1 MKHQNSEQPE
11 SIRPAFEVN
20 AIPDNTRSQEH
31 QDVRPSIQLDEAVLW
46 NEDQVGQETDYE
58 TDEVKVEDKHARFG
72 SKWLW
77 LGIFVMTLSTI
88 ELVIFID
95 YMLNQGDWLSGAWL
109 FVIFVIVYFGIRQ
122 VFKEWRSLRK
132 LKKREQTKQ
141 VVFAIQ
147 STPSIG
153 QGESYCQLLAEDLA
167 DQYQTNIDVWKKQIQ
182 PHHVDSEIVN
192 LFELQVL
199 KPADE
204 KALKCITQHAS
215 ASAAMIAVSP
225 FALLDMA
232 VVLWRNLRMLKQ
244 VSECYGIELS
254 YWGRISLVKRV
265 FKTML
270 VAGAAEIISDAG
282 NYALGAGMTGKLSSR
297 LAQGLG
303 AGVLTSRVGVK
314 AMQACRP
321 LPWTALKQPGLTNL
335 ANQIASDL
343 KSIIK

>member
-1 MKHQNSEQPE
+1 MKHQKSEQTE
-11 SIRPAFEVN
+11 SIRPAFEVDISPEN
-20 AIPDNTRSQEH
+20 APSEQ
-31 QDVRPSIQLDEAVLW
+31 QDVRPSMQLDEAVLW
-46 NEDQVGQETDYE
+46 NDEQVNHEIHFE
-58 TDEVKVEDKHARFG
+58 SDEIEVVAKRPRFG

-77 LGIFVMTLSTI
+77 LGICVMTLSSI
-88 ELVIFID
+88 ELVVFID
-95 YMLNQGDWLSGAWL
+95 YLLNQGDWLSGAWL
-109 FVIFVIVYFGIRQ
+109 FVLFVIVYFGIRQ

-132 LKKREQTKQ
+132 LKKREHTKRTA
-141 VVFAIQ
+141 FAMQ
-147 STPSIG
+147 SAPSIG
-153 QGESYCQLLAEDLA
+153 QGEAYCELLTVDLK
-167 DQYQTNIDVWKKQIQ
+167 DLYQSDIDIWKKQIQ

-192 LFELQVL
+192 LFELKVL
-199 KPADE
+199 KPADA

-254 YWGRISLVKRV
+254 YWGRISLVKLV

-270 VAGAAEIISDAG
+270 VAGAAEIVSDAG

-303 AGVLTSRVGVK
+303 AGVLTSRVGIK

-321 LPWTALKQPGLTNL
+321 LPWTALKQPGLSEL

-343 KSIIK
+343 KSVVK